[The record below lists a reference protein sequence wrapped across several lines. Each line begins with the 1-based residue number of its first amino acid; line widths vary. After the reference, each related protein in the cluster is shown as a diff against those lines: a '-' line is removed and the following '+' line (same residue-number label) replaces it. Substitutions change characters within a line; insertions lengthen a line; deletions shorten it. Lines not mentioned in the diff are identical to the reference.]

1 MYLKNETLKI
11 LECGQ
16 SNLIGGGGGGA
27 LLGGISVRWL
37 FRIFV
42 QVKKWTQLTIPEIGT
57 SSAIWYEEGNTTYN
71 GKIGLYFSAIFTK
84 MSTKEI
90 I

>member
-27 LLGGISVRWL
+27 LLGGISVR
-37 FRIFV
+37 
-42 QVKKWTQLTIPEIGT
+42 
-57 SSAIWYEEGNTTYN
+57 
-71 GKIGLYFSAIFTK
+71 
-84 MSTKEI
+84 
-90 I
+90 